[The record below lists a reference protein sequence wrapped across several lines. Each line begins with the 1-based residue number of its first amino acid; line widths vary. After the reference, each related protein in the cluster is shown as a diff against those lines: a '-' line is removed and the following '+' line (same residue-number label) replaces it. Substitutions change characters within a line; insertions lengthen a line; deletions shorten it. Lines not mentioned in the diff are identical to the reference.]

1 MLNKPDAR
9 RVQDR
14 LSNKRPALVAVS
26 GGSDSVALL
35 HWLVDEYPEANLHCA
50 TVDHGLR
57 PEAADEARWVGQLA
71 QQLGLPHQT
80 LTWTPQASAAS
91 AASTSSAD
99 AREARYHL
107 LHQLAL
113 DMGAQVIV
121 LGHNRDDQAETVFM
135 RALRHR
141 QDSDTRGLSGIPPWS
156 SYHGIDL
163 WRPLLDRTRQDL
175 RDDLVRRSVTWID
188 DPSNQDMNYERVRV
202 RQLLNNQNCGS
213 VPSKQELAH
222 LANLSGRMRV
232 WMNQRVAECLKSQVK
247 MTADGAFSFAVDP
260 AQPRLI
266 AQGVLSILILA
277 GGGQNYRPP
286 SVKLI
291 AIVEATFN
299 QKPLRITLGRCLVRS
314 REGRITVERENRN
327 LPQLPSPLEKEMLY
341 DGRWLLKPG
350 PEPGEPERTPYVEA
364 LEAFRPCYD
373 DGLHAALMELL
384 DSPYRS
390 T

>member
-1 MLNKPDAR
+1 MLSKPDAK

-14 LSNKRPALVAVS
+14 LSNERPALVAVS

-35 HWLVDEYPEANLHCA
+35 HWLVDEYPGANLHCA

-80 LTWTPQASAAS
+80 LTWTPPASA
-91 AASTSSAD
+91 TSAD
-99 AREARYHL
+99 AREARYRL

-113 DMGAQVIV
+113 NIGAQVIV
-121 LGHNRDDQAETVFM
+121 LGHNLDDQAETVFM
-135 RALRHR
+135 RALRLR

-175 RDDLVRRSVTWID
+175 RDDLVQRSVTWID
-188 DPSNQDMNYERVRV
+188 DPSNQDLNYERVRV
-202 RQLLNNQNCGS
+202 RQLLNNQNGNS
-213 VPSKQELAH
+213 VPSKQQLAR

-232 WMNQRVAECLKSQVK
+232 WINQYAAACLKRQVK
-247 MTADGAFSFAVDP
+247 ATADGAFLFAVDP
-260 AQPRLI
+260 GQPRLI

-286 SVKLI
+286 SAKLI
-291 AIVEATFN
+291 AIVEAALN
-299 QKPLRITLGRCLVRS
+299 KAPLRTTLGRCLVRS
-314 REGRITVERENRN
+314 KDGRIAVERENRN
-327 LPQLPSPLEKEMLY
+327 LPERPSRLEKETLY
-341 DGRWLLKPG
+341 DGRWLLKPA
-350 PEPGEPERTPYVEA
+350 PHHEEPERTPYVEA
-364 LEAFRPCYD
+364 LETFRPCYD

-384 DSPYRS
+384 DSPCRS